1 MPNSWTSYRFEL
13 RRRRLRKS
21 SLEVRDGNVRGA
33 AIACALGRLSQR
45 VHRLRIAAG
54 MGRQEVNGNPI
65 RCLAR
70 TCEQAGGAL
79 VVSGTLLRAQLGVD
93 ARAHERVDER
103 KPPAGLEDHRLGQS
117 VGGAGGRVVVEAGE
131 LRCEG
136 RLGRVAEH
144 GDGAS
149 EGGALRW
156 QAPQTSAHGSAD
168 ALRAQLAGQ
177 AGVLATRRD
186 PPPVELA
193 EELQE
198 QERVAAGRP
207 LASSDEARIGLS
219 GQQLYREHRDRLL
232 AQPAR
237 LKDCDL
243 GDDEQLVEQ
252 LLHRAG
258 LGRPCRQHERQR
270 HARQPAG
277 EIDQPAQRGDIR
289 PVRVVHGHQQR
300 LCVGQ
305 IDREPVEPV
314 QSGKRRLGAGFRVGR
329 KEDGLCQRRRP
340 GQQGFTLLRVAGH
353 HHWFQ
358 QLPDDPERQ
367 LALQL
372 AAPRRQNAQFC
383 RRRGPSGREQTRF
396 ADPRR
401 PFEDHSPA

>member
-1 MPNSWTSYRFEL
+1 ML
-13 RRRRLRKS
+13 R
-21 SLEVRDGNVRGA
+21 E
-33 AIACALGRLSQR
+33 
-45 VHRLRIAAG
+45 AG
-54 MGRQEVNGNPI
+54 TGRQQMYGNPV

-70 TCEQAGGAL
+70 TGEQAGGAL
-79 VVSGTLLRAQLGVD
+79 VVPGTLLRAQLGVD
-93 ARAHERVDER
+93 AGAHERVDER
-103 KPPAGLEDHRLGQS
+103 KPPAGLEDHRLGQG
-117 VGGAGGRVVVEAGE
+117 VGGARGRVLIEAGE
-131 LRCEG
+131 LRCQG

-149 EGGALRW
+149 QGGAARW
-156 QAPQTSAHGSAD
+156 QAPQTGAHGPAD
-168 ALRAQLAGQ
+168 AVRAQLAGQ
-177 AGVLATRRD
+177 AGILASRRD

-193 EELQE
+193 EELPE

-207 LASSDEARIGLS
+207 LASSDEARIGLA
-219 GQQLYREHRDRLL
+219 GQQLYREHGDRLV

-258 LGRPCRQHERQR
+258 LGRPGREHERQR

-277 EIDQPAQRGDIR
+277 EIDQPAQRSDIR
-289 PVRVVHGHQQR
+289 PVRVVHRHQQR
-300 LCVGQ
+300 LRVGQ
-305 IDREPVEPV
+305 IDHQPVEPV
-314 QSGKRRLGAGFRVGR
+314 QSGKRRLGAGFRIGR
-329 KEDGLCQRRRP
+329 KKDRLRQRRRP
-340 GQQGFTLLRVAGH
+340 GQQGFTLLRGTGH
-353 HHWFQ
+353 HHRFQ

-372 AAPRRQNAQFC
+372 TAPRRQNAHLG